1 MTKVTTGMPLQLS
14 LAVTEVVAGAG
25 IALAQET
32 VTFIGQVNDGG
43 V

>member
-1 MTKVTTGMPLQLS
+1 MPLQLS
-14 LAVTEVVAGAG
+14 LAVTEPIAGTG

-32 VTFIGQVNDGG
+32 VTFTGQVNDGG